1 MEKVLGEE
9 VCGWKRIEW
18 YDNRLE
24 LWKTP
29 TKFLVCMKYQ
39 KIFKFCETLEIS
51 NQIINDFHN

>member
-1 MEKVLGEE
+1 MEKILGEE

-18 YDNRLE
+18 YNNGLE

-39 KIFKFCETLEIS
+39 KMFKFYETLEMANQEIS
-51 NQIINDFHN
+51 SINM